1 MDRRRVVMQ
10 QQQRFVVEPAWPRLQ
25 EDPIYCDTEEWHDKK
40 QQQFLQKLTVV
51 ADDIVDSDTDDTDD
65 EFDY

>member
-1 MDRRRVVMQ
+1 MDGRRVVML

-40 QQQFLQKLTVV
+40 QQQFLQKLLII
-51 ADDIVDSDTDDTDD
+51 DDIVDDWSS
-65 EFDY
+65 EEEI